1 MAKYAP
7 QWAQKP
13 DANQPEIVT
22 ALEKIGCIVLD
33 LHRVGGGC
41 PDILV
46 WRNGKCC
53 LLEIKFLKA
62 KLNKLQRE
70 FHAVWTGCTFT
81 VRSPEEAI
89 AAVPTFTNG

>member
-1 MAKYAP
+1 MARYAP

-13 DANQPEIVT
+13 DANHVEIVA
-22 ALEKIGCIVLD
+22 ALVKIGCKVID

-53 LLEIKFLKA
+53 LLEIKYLKG
-62 KLNKLQRE
+62 KLNKLQE
-70 FHAVWTGCTFT
+70 KFHADWKGCTFT

-89 AAVPTFTNG
+89 SAVLTFTNG